1 MIYILLAFLGLC
13 FGSFMG
19 AQVWRLRAR
28 QLEEEKQAGETYDK
42 KEYKRL
48 KPLIDHTM
56 TDDRSR
62 CLACGHQLSGRDLIP
77 LVSWLSTRGRCR
89 YCKHAIGWFEPL
101 IELGMMSFFIVSYA
115 IWPQPL
121 EGISLDTIAFV
132 LWLGFGTMLIGLF
145 AYDLKWFL
153 LPDQLIFPSMVL
165 AAALAEI
172 HVVQAEDAATAILS
186 LNMGIA
192 ILSGLYL
199 VIYSVGNYIGRQWI
213 GFGDVK
219 LGLVLA
225 LALADWKL
233 ALLTLFLANLI
244 GCFIVLP
251 LMAKGKL
258 ARANRIPFGPLL
270 IAGFFLTVVF
280 GQSIVDWYFGLMS
293 LSI

>member
-28 QLEEEKQAGETYDK
+28 QLEEEKRAGEAYDK

-48 KPLIDHTM
+48 KPLIDHTV

-77 LVSWLSTRGRCR
+77 LVSWVSTRGRCR
-89 YCKHAIGWFEPL
+89 YCKHPIGSFEPL
-101 IELGMMSFFIVSYA
+101 IELGMMAFFLISYA

-121 EGISLDTIAFV
+121 EGASLDMIAFI

-153 LPDQLIFPSMVL
+153 LPDQLVFPSMVL
-165 AAALAEI
+165 AAVLAEI
-172 HVVQAEDAATAILS
+172 HVVQAEDTATAILS
-186 LNMGIA
+186 LNIGVA

-199 VIYSVGNYIGRQWI
+199 LIYSVGNYVGRQWI

-251 LMAKGKL
+251 LIAKGKL

>member
-1 MIYILLAFLGLC
+1 
-13 FGSFMG
+13 
-19 AQVWRLRAR
+19 
-28 QLEEEKQAGETYDK
+28 
-42 KEYKRL
+42 
-48 KPLIDHTM
+48 
-56 TDDRSR
+56 
-62 CLACGHQLSGRDLIP
+62 
-77 LVSWLSTRGRCR
+77 
-89 YCKHAIGWFEPL
+89 
-101 IELGMMSFFIVSYA
+101 
-115 IWPQPL
+115 
-121 EGISLDTIAFV
+121 
-132 LWLGFGTMLIGLF
+132 MLIGLF

-199 VIYSVGNYIGRQWI
+199 VIYSVGNYVGRQWI

>member
-28 QLEEEKQAGETYDK
+28 QLEEEKRAGEAYDK
-42 KEYKRL
+42 KEHKRL
-48 KPLIDHTM
+48 KPLIDHTV

-77 LVSWLSTRGRCR
+77 LVSWVSTRGRCR
-89 YCKHAIGWFEPL
+89 YCKHPIGSFEPL
-101 IELGMMSFFIVSYA
+101 IELGMMAFFLISYA
-115 IWPQPL
+115 IWPQPF
-121 EGISLDTIAFV
+121 EGASLDTIAFI

-153 LPDQLIFPSMVL
+153 LPDQLVFPSMVL
-165 AAALAEI
+165 AAVLAEI
-172 HVVQAEDAATAILS
+172 HVVQAGDAATAILS
-186 LNMGIA
+186 LNIGIA

-199 VIYSVGNYIGRQWI
+199 LIYSAGNYAGRQWI

-280 GQSIVDWYFGLMS
+280 GQSIIDWYFGLMS

>member
-28 QLEEEKQAGETYDK
+28 QLEEEKQAGEAYDK

-48 KPLIDHTM
+48 KPLIDHTVA
-56 TDDRSR
+56 DDRSR

-77 LVSWLSTRGRCR
+77 LVSWVSTRGRCR
-89 YCKHAIGWFEPL
+89 YCKHPIGWFEPL
-101 IELGMMSFFIVSYA
+101 IELGMMAFFLISYA
-115 IWPQPL
+115 IWPQPF
-121 EGISLDTIAFV
+121 EGASLDTIAFV
-132 LWLGFGTMLIGLF
+132 LWLGFGIMLIGLF

-153 LPDQLIFPSMVL
+153 LPDQLVFPSMVL
-165 AAALAEI
+165 AAVLAEI
-172 HVVQAEDAATAILS
+172 HVAQAGDTATAILS
-186 LNMGIA
+186 LNIGIA

-199 VIYSVGNYIGRQWI
+199 LIYSVGNYVGRQWI

>member
-153 LPDQLIFPSMVL
+153 LPDQLVFPSMVL